1 MTLKNQSGDDLL
13 GVRNIGPKTIEWLHE
28 VGIHTQVD
36 LEDLGAVE
44 AYKRLKA
51 AFPHKVTLNALY
63 GLQAAIL
70 NIHWNALPPDMKED
84 LKAQVREL

>member
-1 MTLKNQSGDDLL
+1 MASDDQHSIKNL
-13 GVRNIGPKTIEWLHE
+13 GPKTISWLHE
-28 VGIHTQVD
+28 VGIHTQAD

-51 AFPHKVTLNALY
+51 AFPQKVTLNALY

-70 NIHWNALPPDMKED
+70 NMPWTALPPDMKAD
-84 LKAQVREL
+84 LVAQVRESQG